1 MTKSLETPIASIN
14 ANREY
19 YNFEMNYESS
29 IVDEKVYFW

>member
-1 MTKSLETPIASIN
+1 MTKSLETLIANIN